1 MTNQRYSVGLSIA
14 SPSEIE
20 HTARQLTTVRNEFL
34 TTGILTL
41 RTPRPIILNS
51 WQRCNVLQVNPARRY
66 APLAVARESQ
76 LQNLR
81 EANEILV
88 RATRSVM
95 DHLTDF
101 LAASGYVV
109 VLSDARG
116 RLLDVVGDATIR
128 RRLARIDFVP
138 GGDWSEAAAG
148 TNAIGTALADGHGV
162 QLMAAEHYCDGWQ
175 DLTCTAAPIRHP
187 FTGEVMGILD
197 VTGDYRLIRT
207 FLTSTL
213 AEATLDASQQVQTL
227 LTTND
232 HASLNRAGYGP
243 GLSLPSSAKNGTKY
257 GPGLS
262 LLPSSAPARPLLP
275 WSTSEISSVD
285 YIQAQLAL
293 QQRRALDAERLAA
306 ASSAI
311 SASLDVSVALDKVA
325 EQLAHILRLKCA
337 AVCIFDETD
346 KSEGD
351 VYIWSEQQPLRAE
364 TFSTMQ
370 ALLGQVEAISL
381 IRERG
386 VPVLIDDIL
395 ASSLLPATF
404 VEKMGIRS
412 MALFPLT
419 TARGVIGFIAAP
431 KYTTY
436 HWIVDDVRLGLAF
449 ALQSAT
455 AIENARLFDTLQ
467 QHNRHVEALNAMAQL
482 LSTLPDPGQHFDT
495 VMERIAEIVNL
506 DAGLVFLCDEGTD
519 NLTLVAQYGQP
530 EIILS
535 DLCAHPLKPLYE
547 VAKRVT
553 MSGEACLINDLK
565 SDGRI
570 IHQPHRALDFCDV
583 MIVPLAASSSTLGVL
598 LVGSHSAR
606 GLTQDDLALFKTIGQ
621 QLGMALK
628 NAQLLRAESEMGM
641 LREADRL
648 KSAFLASVS
657 HDLQSP
663 LTAIRASVE
672 SLLDQGIVQ
681 SGREQE
687 NLLHNISS
695 QASRLGR
702 LVDQLLDLSKIEAGV
717 LSLDRDW
724 TELPVLIGDTI
735 AKFEGL
741 NKGCRIE
748 QSLSPLPLQYVDPDC
763 LVQVLWN
770 LLENA
775 YRYAPPYSAIK
786 VDARW
791 AETEVLIGVS
801 DRGPGVPLAEREK
814 IFRRFYRLD
823 RDHNRAAM
831 QGNGLGLAICRGIVE
846 AHDGSIWVE
855 ERLGG
860 GSVFYFTLPLP
871 KITPVELEAFGE
883 GTEAVLCDISTKKRE
898 LYEPLQTANF
908 ASGR

>member
-1 MTNQRYSVGLSIA
+1 MTNQHYSVGLSIA

-41 RTPRPIILNS
+41 RTPRPIILSS

-109 VLSDARG
+109 VLSDAKG

-128 RRLARIDFVP
+128 RHLARIDFVP

-232 HASLNRAGYGP
+232 HASLNRTGYGP
-243 GLSLPSSAKNGTKY
+243 GLSPPSFAANGAGY

-262 LLPSSAPARPLLP
+262 LLPSSVPARPLLP
-275 WSTSEISSVD
+275 WSTSEIPSVD

-306 ASSAI
+306 ASGAI

-337 AVCIFDETD
+337 AVCMFDETD

-370 ALLGQVEAISL
+370 ALLGQVEVVSL

-386 VPVLIDDIL
+386 EPVLIDDIL

-404 VEKMGIRS
+404 VEKMGIHS

-495 VMERIAEIVNL
+495 VMERIAEIMNL
-506 DAGLVFLCDEGTD
+506 DAGMVFLCDEGAD
-519 NLTLVAQYGQP
+519 SLNLVAQYGQP

-583 MIVPLAASSSTLGVL
+583 MIVPLAASSTTLGVL

-724 TELPVLIGDTI
+724 TELPVLIADTI

-763 LVQVLWN
+763 FVQVLWN

-786 VDARW
+786 VEARW
-791 AETEVLIGVS
+791 TGTEMLIGVS

-823 RDHNRAAM
+823 RGHNRTSM

-846 AHDGSIWVE
+846 AHGGSIWVE
-855 ERLGG
+855 ERSGG

-871 KITPVELEAFGE
+871 KITPAELEAFGE
-883 GTEAVLCDISTKKRE
+883 GTEAALCDISTKKRE